1 MGVGRSSLA
10 AVSAALALLVAAPM
24 AAAAVPAQ
32 GALSQ
37 DERVSGLWYADRMK
51 FDQIREQGLTGKGIT
66 IAVVDDAINLDAP
79 ELQGADIEVRGQFC
93 KNRATGDSPPAV
105 SDELARSHGTN
116 VVSMLVGN
124 GVAGDGELGTQGI
137 VPEAKI
143 LFYAV
148 GSPEESFSESGDPVC
163 EAYNPVKKEFE
174 ADTARDNS
182 DEAEWPINN
191 PAALAARQAVAD
203 GASIVSV
210 SSVESIFAA
219 GWENTQIHAMRA
231 GVPIV
236 AGSTNP
242 TASGTLEYL
251 LPFGMNGVVAVN
263 GVDRDGGVIQGL
275 NIYGTDIEEA
285 KGSSN
290 LAFAGPASDLLMPS
304 GKDAWEPALGSGT
317 SYATPLVAG
326 TIALGLEKYP
336 SASAFQ
342 ILQVMI
348 RTTGLNELSDPVW
361 DGPKYGFGIVNP
373 VAMLAVDPTTYPDE
387 NPLFVVRLD
396 DPRCGVDPVDF
407 SDCDWAYMNPIA
419 EEVWPP
425 GGSEGEV
432 TGGNTAHAMNGVVV
446 GALIVFGIGIL
457 AAAVIVPIVLAR
469 SRKTRERTLE
479 HVEQNVE
486 D

>member
-1 MGVGRSSLA
+1 MGIGQSSLT
-10 AVSAALALLVAAPM
+10 VISAAIALLVVAPV
-24 AAAAVPAQ
+24 AAAALPAH
-32 GALSQ
+32 GEISQ
-37 DERVSGLWYADRMK
+37 DERAAGLWYADRMK
-51 FDQIREQGLTGKGIT
+51 FDQIREQGLTGSGVT

-93 KNRATGDSPPAV
+93 RNRATGDSPPAV

-124 GVAGDGELGTQGI
+124 GVAGDGGLGTQGI
-137 VPEAKI
+137 VPNAKI

-148 GSPEESFSESGDPVC
+148 GSPEESFSEGGDPVC

-203 GASIVSV
+203 GADVVSV

-219 GWENTQIHAMRA
+219 GWENAQIHAMRA

-242 TASGTLEYL
+242 TASGTVEYL

-263 GVDRDGGVIQGL
+263 GVDRDGKVIQGL
-275 NIYGTDIEEA
+275 NIYGTDVEEA

-290 LAFAGPASDLLMPS
+290 LAFAGPASELLVPS
-304 GKDAWEPALGSGT
+304 GKDAWGPALGSGT

-326 TIALGLEKYP
+326 TIALGLEKNP

-342 ILQVMI
+342 VLQVMI
-348 RTTGLNELSDPVW
+348 RTTGVKKLSDPVW
-361 DGPKYGFGIVNP
+361 DGPKYGFGVVNP
-373 VAMLAVDPTTYPDE
+373 VAMLAVDPTTYPDQ
-387 NPLFVVRLD
+387 NPLFVVGLD
-396 DPRCGVDPVDF
+396 DPRCGVEPVDF
-407 SDCDWAYMNPIA
+407 TDCDWAYMNPIA
-419 EEVWPP
+419 DDVWPSGASEELVN
-425 GGSEGEV
+425 GGK
-432 TGGNTAHAMNGVVV
+432 TAQAVSGVVV
-446 GALIVFGIGIL
+446 GALVVFGIGIL

-469 SRKTRERTLE
+469 SRKAREKSFEL
-479 HVEQNVE
+479 VEQNVE